1 MVVVVV
7 LATRSSKFTCSARLR
22 RDLTTLPCVRAPV
35 FPVLGDL
42 FSFSPR
48 ATSLEQRRAVVFL
61 VVVVHE
67 REIGA
72 VATVIRRHDRSCAGF
87 GQTSRADRYCDAA
100 QSDIA
105 PLRPRAT
112 AGSVP
117 SPEWSATI

>member
-7 LATRSSKFTCSARLR
+7 LGTRSSKFTCSARLR

-42 FSFSPR
+42 FFSPR

-67 REIGA
+67 REIRA
-72 VATVIRRHDRSCAGF
+72 VATVIRRRDRSCAGF

-100 QSDIA
+100 QPDIT

-117 SPEWSATI
+117 SPEWSAMI